1 MKNIAIEEFF
11 NQLYN
16 KKITCKEKLEFK
28 NEFEEL
34 NIGQMTNYYALRYF
48 FKYSHKRAYE
58 LVSKSSYE
66 KINKITNVQT
76 SLEQLVE
83 SFKKYF
89 LNDFPSDNLMD
100 VIVGNAVV
108 DKDYSINMSNYIYKS
123 NNKSLFNIYLKVFC
137 IANDIHDKWVM
148 ENAYKYNRDI
158 NLLFQHLPLALIG
171 EKELRKDLIFIEP
184 LFNKLGISLINISY
198 RKYYISNTIYSIYC
212 NYLEFYLNKYSFNIK
227 NWDKIFA
234 KMIREYEPLKVS
246 NAKSDQKEY
255 ARDRKE
261 FMNER
266 STREVLT
273 KSLMENNGQL
283 SLIMNFAKYAEKQ

>member
-1 MKNIAIEEFF
+1 MKNIAIEEFL

-16 KKITCKEKLEFK
+16 KKITCKEKIEFK
-28 NEFEEL
+28 NESEEF
-34 NIGQMTNYYALRYF
+34 NVGQLTNYYALRYF
-48 FKYSHKRAYE
+48 CKYSHKRAYE

-89 LNDFPSDNLMD
+89 LKDYPCDNLMD
-100 VIVGNAVV
+100 VIIGNVVV
-108 DKDYSINMSNYIYKS
+108 DKDYFINMSNYIYKS

-148 ENAYKYNRDI
+148 ENAYKYDRNI

-184 LFNKLGISLINISY
+184 LFNKLGISLI
-198 RKYYISNTIYSIYC
+198 KTYYISNSIYSIYC
-212 NYLEFYLNKYSFNIK
+212 NYLEFYLNRYSFNIK

-246 NAKSDQKEY
+246 NAKRNQKEY

-273 KSLMENNGQL
+273 KSLMENNGQF
-283 SLIMNFAKYAEKQ
+283 SLIMNFMKYVEK